1 MTVSVIRSLCLIAI
15 LLTLFGSSHGFL
27 PKHQSS
33 QYFGSRIRASQ
44 LNMKQTSYKAP
55 WWKTAVASLG
65 ILSTVVAGG
74 PPNSFAADTVKV
86 IN

>member
-1 MTVSVIRSLCLIAI
+1 M
-15 LLTLFGSSHGFL
+15 
-27 PKHQSS
+27 
-33 QYFGSRIRASQ
+33 RASQ

-86 IN
+86 SNRRRRYIAQASDMLDLTIFVDETSGG